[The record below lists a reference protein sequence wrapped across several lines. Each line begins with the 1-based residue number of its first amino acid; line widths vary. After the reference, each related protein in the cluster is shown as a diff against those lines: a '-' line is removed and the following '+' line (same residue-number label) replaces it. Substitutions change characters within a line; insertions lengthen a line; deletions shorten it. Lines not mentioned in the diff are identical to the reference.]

1 MKERNEHQTFKADE
15 IPSREISDPAVLSND
30 PLVSVIIITYNHEPY
45 IAEAIEG
52 ALMQKTNFPYEV
64 LIGEDDSSD
73 GTREICKEYAAKYPD
88 KIRLFLNDR
97 KNVIYIG
104 GQPTGRWNFI
114 NLLKKAKGKFIAICE
129 GDDYWTDCYKLQ
141 KQVDFL
147 ENNPEYVV
155 CSHLVENFYQDNTR
169 KSYVFP
175 HQSTR
180 KETYTFEDFLYRNH
194 INTCSV
200 VYRWQFDKTP
210 LPEWFSDHFTGDY
223 SLHLL
228 HAYQGHVKV
237 LPEVMAKRRIHSK
250 GIMSGSR
257 GKYRVWRIKD
267 RISFMHNIN
276 EYSNYGYD
284 QIIRNLITHYQQS
297 LINALLDENNEH
309 DSKRIYNEIKHIMDF
324 KPKCKYL
331 FHLYFPDLF
340 SASKRIYNQ
349 TRKTLDYTSEGYKL
363 RFFR

>member
-1 MKERNEHQTFKADE
+1 MSKD
-15 IPSREISDPAVLSND
+15 II
-30 PLVSVIIITYNHEPY
+30 VSICCNTYNHENY
-45 IAEAIEG
+45 IRQALEG
-52 ALMQKTNFPYEV
+52 FVMQKTTFPIE
-64 LIGEDDSSD
+64 IIIHDDASTD
-73 GTREICKEYAAKYPD
+73 GTAEIVKEYEKKYSQLFRCIYQQKNQFSKGIGVSVNYTWPKARAKY
-88 KIRLFLNDR
+88 
-97 KNVIYIG
+97 
-104 GQPTGRWNFI
+104 
-114 NLLKKAKGKFIAICE
+114 IALCE
-129 GDDYWTDCYKLQ
+129 GDDYWTDPYKLQ

-147 ENNPEYVV
+147 KNNPEYVV
-155 CSHLVENFYQDNTR
+155 CSHLVENFHQDNTR
-169 KSYVFP
+169 ESYIFP

-284 QIIRNLITHYQQS
+284 QIIRNLITNYQQS
-297 LINALLDENNEH
+297 LINALLDEDNEH
-309 DSKRIYNEIKHIMDF
+309 DSKRIYSKIKHIMDF

-331 FHLYFPDLF
+331 LHLYFPDLF